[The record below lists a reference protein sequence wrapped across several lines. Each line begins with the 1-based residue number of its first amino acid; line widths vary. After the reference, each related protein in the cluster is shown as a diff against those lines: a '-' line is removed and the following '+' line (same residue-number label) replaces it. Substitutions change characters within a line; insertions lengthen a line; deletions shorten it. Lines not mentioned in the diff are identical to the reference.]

1 MDDASKT
8 RSRPPGKGPARINIL
23 PLLAALALT
32 AAPALAQTPGTPEP
46 KTFTS
51 SAEIQALIANA
62 RQTHKPGTPNMV
74 QRIVGLPP
82 YVANLEHRTAVGPAA
97 VHEKEAELFY
107 VIEGSGTLV
116 TGGKLTHETR
126 ANPANLS
133 GDGVEG
139 GQSRPVAKGDVFIVP
154 ENTPHWFS
162 AVNGELILM
171 SLHVPRG

>member
-1 MDDASKT
+1 MDEASRRRKPT
-8 RSRPPGKGPARINIL
+8 PGMAL
-23 PLLAALALT
+23 VLAAALALL
-32 AAPALAQTPGTPEP
+32 AAPAPALAQAPAPPEP
-46 KTFTS
+46 KTFTA

-62 RQTHKPGTPNMV
+62 RANPQPGTPTMV
-74 QRIVGLPP
+74 QRILTLPP
-82 YVANLEHRTAVGPAA
+82 YAASLEHRTGVGPAA

-116 TGGKLTHETR
+116 TGGRLTHETR
-126 ANPANLS
+126 PNPANLS
-133 GDGVEG
+133 GDGIDG
-139 GQSRPVAKGDVFIVP
+139 GQSRPVAKGDMFIVP

>member
-1 MDDASKT
+1 MMLKT
-8 RSRPPGKGPARINIL
+8 VSIV
-23 PLLAALALT
+23 AALAVL
-32 AAPALAQTPGTPEP
+32 AAPALAQAPAPPEP
-46 KTFTS
+46 KTFAA

-62 RQTHKPGTPNMV
+62 RANHKPGTPTMI
-74 QRIVGLPP
+74 QRILTLPP
-82 YVANLEHRTAVGPAA
+82 YAASLEHRTGVGPAA

-126 ANPANLS
+126 PNAANLS
-133 GDGVEG
+133 GDGIEG
-139 GQSRPVAKGDVFIVP
+139 GQSRPVAKGDMFIVP

-162 AVNGELILM
+162 VINGELILM